1 VDAKPAE
8 ADNAE
13 VDKDVDENRWVNVAE
28 VEDDEDY
35 EADDPD
41 DKEGGDPDEGG
52 VDEVVVGGADADDE
66 EGAGGER
73 DGGQD
78 EAEDALPNVNFS
90 VNLPIFHGGLPVP
103 GAIIVYGE
111 MRDEKSRE
119 GNVEQVKDEVDDPQ
133 RQTSCFQRAA
143 AASLEYEFFQHLEA
157 LDRHRQ

>member
-1 VDAKPAE
+1 MKKHFHVANNHLLPIGVDTKPAE
-8 ADNAE
+8 ADDAE

-41 DKEGGDPDEGG
+41 DEEGGDPDEGG

-90 VNLPIFHGGLPVP
+90 ANLPLFPGGLPLP
-103 GAIIVYGE
+103 GAIWDQKIHHVIG
-111 MRDEKSRE
+111 
-119 GNVEQVKDEVDDPQ
+119 VTCVWP
-133 RQTSCFQRAA
+133 
-143 AASLEYEFFQHLEA
+143 
-157 LDRHRQ
+157 

>member
-8 ADNAE
+8 ADDAE

-41 DKEGGDPDEGG
+41 DEEGGDPDKGG
-52 VDEVVVGGADADDE
+52 VDEVVVGSADADDE

-73 DGGQD
+73 DGRQD

-90 VNLPIFHGGLPVP
+90 ANLPFFPGGLPVP
-103 GAIIVYGE
+103 GAIWDQKIHHMIGVTCV
-111 MRDEKSRE
+111 R
-119 GNVEQVKDEVDDPQ
+119 P
-133 RQTSCFQRAA
+133 
-143 AASLEYEFFQHLEA
+143 
-157 LDRHRQ
+157 